1 MLDEIADRFCAYSAG
16 TNLLSISKES
26 IVKLKHTYERLLLRV
41 LHSWEDGEQEVLG
54 LHPEAL
60 RVRQVSRTGPGGA
73 CNIEI

>member
-1 MLDEIADRFCAYSAG
+1 MLDGIADRFCTYSAG

-41 LHSWEDGEQEVLG
+41 LYGWEDGEQEVLG

-60 RVRQVSRTGPGGA
+60 RVRQVSGPGPGGA
-73 CNIEI
+73 CNS